1 MELLWRVLPSLIKGS
16 QMTLLVFFVTLVVS
30 LPLGLLL
37 GHIAYTG
44 PKWLQ
49 RLLAFLVWVIRGT
62 PLMLQL
68 MIVFFGL
75 PLAFPDV
82 IVNRL
87 PAALIAFAI
96 NYTAYFIEIFRG
108 GFADVPVG
116 QGEVAFVLGFNK
128 WETLLYVTIPQ
139 VFKKTL
145 SAIGNEVMTLIK
157 DTSLVY
163 VIGLADIMK
172 VGKAAVMR
180 EVSMLPFVGVSLF
193 YLCMTFI
200 FTLLFRYIEGKMT
213 YE

>member
-1 MELLWRVLPSLIKGS
+1 M
-16 QMTLLVFFVTLVVS
+16 
-30 LPLGLLL
+30 
-37 GHIAYTG
+37 
-44 PKWLQ
+44 
-49 RLLAFLVWVIRGT
+49 
-62 PLMLQL
+62 
-68 MIVFFGL
+68 
-75 PLAFPDV
+75 
-82 IVNRL
+82 
-87 PAALIAFAI
+87 
-96 NYTAYFIEIFRG
+96 
-108 GFADVPVG
+108 PVG

-139 VFKKTL
+139 VLKRPYL
-145 SAIGNEVMTLIK
+145 AIGNEVMTLIK

>member
-68 MIVFFGL
+68 MIVFSAYRLRFS
-75 PLAFPDV
+75 V

-87 PAALIAFAI
+87 PPAL
-96 NYTAYFIEIFRG
+96 
-108 GFADVPVG
+108 
-116 QGEVAFVLGFNK
+116 
-128 WETLLYVTIPQ
+128 
-139 VFKKTL
+139 
-145 SAIGNEVMTLIK
+145 S
-157 DTSLVY
+157 
-163 VIGLADIMK
+163 
-172 VGKAAVMR
+172 
-180 EVSMLPFVGVSLF
+180 
-193 YLCMTFI
+193 
-200 FTLLFRYIEGKMT
+200 
-213 YE
+213 